1 MRNLTQILSKGKNQ
15 RIING
20 IIFLILLIWI
30 ITKLR
35 YVYYSS
41 AIMVHYKYDLLKLI
55 ALIYLAQTILNKTW
69 LNSITNGI
77 YAILIGYV
85 MYTYIYSYFDENDFV
100 MQKEYGVLIKSW
112 GTFVK
117 LSILLIILWFTIKIR
132 PIKNNASN
140 SRHGANPPISPR
152 NNNEFER
159 K

>member
-1 MRNLTQILSKGKNQ
+1 
-15 RIING
+15 
-20 IIFLILLIWI
+20 
-30 ITKLR
+30 
-35 YVYYSS
+35 
-41 AIMVHYKYDLLKLI
+41 MVHYKYDLLKLI

-85 MYTYIYSYFDENDFV
+85 MYTYIYSYFDENDIV

-140 SRHGANPPISPR
+140 SRHGASPQISLR
-152 NNNEFER
+152 NNANFET